1 MMWKKKKTKD
11 DFTNIPSAKCTR
23 CGCDWIMV
31 PVHFDL
37 ETYEIDAYGLQG
49 AYCWSCNSAVVPP
62 IPIDSNLEPTD

>member
-1 MMWKKKKTKD
+1 MKKKKKTKE

-23 CGCDWIMV
+23 CGCDWIMI
-31 PVHFDL
+31 PIHFDL

-49 AYCWSCNSAVVPP
+49 AYCWSCNTAVVPP

>member
-1 MMWKKKKTKD
+1 MMWKKKKTKE

-23 CGCDWIMV
+23 CGCDWIMI

-49 AYCWSCNSAVVPP
+49 AYCWSCNTAVVPP